1 MYQYPDVHRRRRS
14 RQRRPGC
21 QMPGRERTIDTQPT
35 FVTMLEP
42 EFRDRLDVATRHAFV
57 TVHAN
62 SATEAIEAAHAH
74 GARGF
79 ILSPSFVG
87 NQSIESIDR
96 LVAHSFA
103 MLTVA
108 VISEPKPG
116 SANGLLEL
124 GACGVRRA
132 IDLTHKDGWEALR
145 RLANHGGGETGAR
158 IMNALGPLIQT
169 ATQETQL
176 FFRTVVR
183 GAPRLRTA
191 RALGDMLHTL
201 DTTLNSRF
209 FRAGL
214 PAPKQFLAT
223 TRLVYAAAFL
233 ESPVAS
239 IADVANTMD
248 YSSPQ
253 SFNRHVQAMCGM
265 TAGEFRRSYSFATAL
280 EELRQK
286 LFVPYEDTFRSFKPI
301 RLIQRPT
308 EAQRSHEAAVM
319 H

>member
-1 MYQYPDVHRRRRS
+1 MYQYPNVRPSRRP

-21 QMPGRERTIDTQPT
+21 QMPRRERTIDTQPT

-42 EFRDRLDVATRHAFV
+42 EFRDRLEVATRDAFV

-62 SATEAIEAAHAH
+62 SAAEAIEAAQTH
-74 GARGF
+74 GARGL

-87 NQSIESIDR
+87 HESTESIDR
-96 LVAHSFA
+96 LVAQSFA

-108 VISEPKPG
+108 VIAEPKPG

-158 IMNALGPLIQT
+158 IMNELAPLIQT
-169 ATQETQL
+169 ATRETQL

-201 DTTLNSRF
+201 DSTLNSRF

-233 ESPVAS
+233 ESPSAS

-265 TAGEFRRSYSFATAL
+265 TAGEFRRSWSFSAAL
-280 EELRQK
+280 EDLKQK
-286 LFVPYEDTFRSFKPI
+286 LLVPYERTFRSFRPI
-301 RLIQRPT
+301 RFTQRQ
-308 EAQRSHEAAVM
+308 AKSLHSQDGALVH
-319 H
+319 